1 MVSSPS
7 PPDPYEQANAQFG
20 SNMDS
25 AVVNAMMNN
34 MSEQSPLGSIT
45 YNPLGTKEFE
55 NSQGNVV
62 EVPQWE
68 RIVTLS
74 EDQQAILDAQNQ
86 ASQSLLGIANEQLGF
101 LGDYLGSGVDTS
113 QLPDYVGPIQAG
125 TLDNA
130 PIEYA
135 HQQRVNL
142 NTATPEYA
150 KQQRV
155 NLEGQSQGVN
165 LNTTAPQQG
174 AMRGANAP
182 QSLMKFV
189 GPMPTM
195 QTVNQRGSMNT
206 DLGNIPALR
215 TDVTLNTD
223 FSNVLGMLGGGSGGG
238 SMQVQTV
245 DGNIA
250 DAGNI
255 QRNVN
260 LTTQGGDNSGIQRNY
275 DGTVVSGDI
284 ADAGNI
290 VRDANLQDVDTNLNF
305 DGPDVLY
312 NAPGFELYNGQI
324 GDVGDIQRSVGVD
337 DYSSDRTR
345 VEDAIMSRYNR
356 QFAET
361 ESALDQKLRNQ
372 GLMPGTEAYD
382 RQFRQMREMQ
392 TDAMMQSILA
402 GGQEQSRL
410 FGLDLASGQFANQA
424 QQQAF
429 NQEQARGMFGLN
441 VNQVN
446 NAAALAAAGFSNQAQ
461 QQGFNQAI
469 QAGQYGREG
478 IAQNNATA
486 LAAANFANAAQGQ
499 QFGQNQAQT
508 QMDMSA
514 AAQNNALAASQ
525 AAFANQAQQQ
535 NFAQQLANAGFSNEA
550 ALNMA
555 NFANA
560 AQQQQFGQNEARTA
574 ALAQAAQ
581 VNNQGNYQAGSLAN
595 QAAQIQNQYALGAA
609 GLALNAQQAQNQ
621 ALMQEADFYNNA
633 VAQNVQNQINAFNFE
648 NQATLQN
655 NQLGMSLAGFNN
667 QAGTQNLQNTIAAQ
681 QAINQA
687 FTQEQQNQLQA
698 FGFNNALTQQ
708 QFQNQLAGAEFANQ
722 AQLQN
727 AGFNNDALQQ
737 NLQNQ
742 LAAAGFNNAANQQDY
757 QNALIGAEFANQA
770 QLQNAG
776 FNNAAGQ
783 ADFQNALAAQNAYNQ
798 NIMQQFNLDNAQ
810 AAQANNLRQTML
822 NEQYAARNQPINEI
836 AALMSG
842 SQLMMPQFAP
852 AFQTGLQPVPIA
864 DYMQQAYENEV
875 AAANSKASG
884 LFGILGA
891 GMSMLGGL
899 SDRRTKRDIRRLG
912 SLPNGVP
919 VYEFRYIGMDDPQV
933 GVMADEV
940 EHIPDAVNVVG
951 GLKMVNYGE
960 VISHAG

>member
-1 MVSSPS
+1 
-7 PPDPYEQANAQFG
+7 
-20 SNMDS
+20 
-25 AVVNAMMNN
+25 MNN
-34 MSEQSPLGSIT
+34 MTEYSPLGSVT
-45 YNPLGTKEFE
+45 YNRLDDVQFKD
-55 NSQGNVV
+55 SQGNMRDI
-62 EVPQWE
+62 PQWE
-68 RIVTLS
+68 RTVALS

-86 ASQSLLGIANEQLGF
+86 ASQSLLGIANDQLGF

-125 TLDNA
+125 QLNNDQIGYNQA
-130 PIEYA
+130 
-135 HQQRVNL
+135 QQVNL
-142 NTATPEYA
+142 
-150 KQQRV
+150 Q
-155 NLEGQSQGVN
+155 GQSQGVN
-165 LNTTAPQQG
+165 LDTEAPELG
-174 AMRGANAP
+174 DMRRANAP

-189 GPMPTM
+189 GPMPSM

-206 DLGNIPALR
+206 DLGNIPELR

-260 LTTQGGDNSGIQRNY
+260 LTTQGGDNSGIQRSY

-284 ADAGNI
+284 ADAGQI
-290 VRDANLQDVDTNLNF
+290 QRDANLQDVDTNLNF
-305 DGPDVLY
+305 DGPDVIY

-337 DYSSDRTR
+337 DYSADRTR

-356 QFAET
+356 QFADT

-478 IAQNNATA
+478 IAQNNAAA
-486 LAAANFANAAQGQ
+486 LASANFRNAAQGQ

-525 AAFANQAQQQ
+525 AAFVNQAQQQ
-535 NFAQQLANAGFSNEA
+535 NFAQQLANAGFSNDA
-550 ALNMA
+550 MLNMA

-560 AQQQQFGQNEARTA
+560 AQQQQFGQNEAQTA

-595 QAAQIQNQYALGAA
+595 QAAQVQNQYALGAA

-648 NQATLQN
+648 NQATLQD

-667 QAGTQNLQNTIAAQ
+667 QAGTQNLQNTIEAQ

-698 FGFNNALTQQ
+698 FGFNNTLANQ
-708 QFQNQLAGAEFANQ
+708 QFQNALLAQQFGND
-722 AQLQN
+722 AQLQQQ
-727 AGFNNDALQQ
+727 GFNNDALQQ

-742 LAAAGFNNAANQQDY
+742 LAAAGFNNQANQQ
-757 QNALIGAEFANQA
+757 
-770 QLQNAG
+770 
-776 FNNAAGQ
+776 
-783 ADFQNALAAQNAYNQ
+783 DFQNALAQQNAYNQ

-875 AAANSKASG
+875 AASNASASG

-891 GMSMLGGL
+891 GMSLFGGL
-899 SDRRTKRDIRRLG
+899 SDRRAKRDIRRLG
-912 SLPNGVP
+912 SLPNGIP
-919 VYEFRYIGMDDPQV
+919 VYEFKYIGMNDPQV

-940 EHIPDAVNVVG
+940 EHIPDAVNVIG